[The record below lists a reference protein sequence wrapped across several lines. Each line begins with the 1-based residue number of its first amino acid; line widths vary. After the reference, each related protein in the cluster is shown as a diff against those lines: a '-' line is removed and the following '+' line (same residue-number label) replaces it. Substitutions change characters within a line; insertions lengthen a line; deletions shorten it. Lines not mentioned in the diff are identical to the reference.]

1 MVSLIMV
8 IWTSQ
13 GCDKFLFYA
22 VSNAK
27 PENIPYS
34 TYKRISRKV
43 QFNCAARPW
52 ESKESSVVGRGV
64 GGS

>member
-27 PENIPYS
+27 PKNIPYS
-34 TYKRISRKV
+34 TYKIIS

>member
-1 MVSLIMV
+1 MV

-27 PENIPYS
+27 PENIQYS
-34 TYKRISRKV
+34 TYKRISRKA